1 MLRQWFGYRIIHCHG
16 RHEGPSVLFY
26 TLHPKEILRPP
37 LEQEI
42 VLGAEEPLSDY
53 FAGRGLKSSAKPLP
67 AGSNLA
73 MTKKWWWLVLE
84 FFVSLAPRAWL
95 GQRPRKSSS
104 TRKNCAPDAL
114 GRSIGPYKSTPHRPS
129 RQMDSP
135 SISKTLPPSVLDRE
149 LMMDPAS
156 TPPRARHSGVV
167 QCMRR
172 VTKTLCR
179 HYIPMKTRVDVPA
192 RGLVIFFKA
201 QTTCCRTQSTLKKD
215 LRRRFSTTNADEFRC
230 AACCPV
236 YSSTFVNPR

>member
-53 FAGRGLKSSAKPLP
+53 FAGRGLKSSDKTLP

-73 MTKKWWWLVLE
+73 ITKKWWWLVHGV
-84 FFVSLAPRAWL
+84 FVSLAPRAWL
-95 GQRPRKSSS
+95 GQRQRKSSS

-192 RGLVIFFKA
+192 CGLVPFFQA
-201 QTTCCRTQSTLKKD
+201 QTTCCRTQSTQEKFQKKEVP
-215 LRRRFSTTNADEFRC
+215 FE
-230 AACCPV
+230 V
-236 YSSTFVNPR
+236 